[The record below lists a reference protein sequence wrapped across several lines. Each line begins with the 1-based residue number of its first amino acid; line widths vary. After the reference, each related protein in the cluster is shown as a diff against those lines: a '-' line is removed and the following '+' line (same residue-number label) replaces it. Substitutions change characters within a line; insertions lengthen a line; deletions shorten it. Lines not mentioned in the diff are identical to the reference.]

1 VTDLAWILG
10 AVSAIFIKS
19 DRPDRTM
26 RTVTAALLA
35 VFLLGALPAAAQKS
49 ETVKFQEVTVKP
61 GDTLWSI
68 SQRYLKDPQ
77 QWAEILRYNKLPNSD
92 PTVALP
98 GMNLRV
104 PVALI
109 KEELRAATLVE
120 KRNEVKFRRK
130 ESPDWRDAQ
139 QRMTLYRDDGLQ
151 TLRNS
156 QAQVRF
162 ENGELLSLDQ
172 NSMAILRPRS
182 RGDADLDLQ
191 RGQIATARSRVVT
204 RSARIVPQT
213 PDTQYTATVGDDMS
227 TRVSVLT
234 GRTEVEG
241 AGKKVMVKEGFQTVV
256 ALDQA
261 PAPPSE
267 IPDLPGFT
275 ARFQQLALVEAPARK
290 SSVAVAAPSVVP
302 ADASD
307 FAKQTRELAVGVP
320 VSAYHVQA
328 ARTPEFSELALDK
341 MFEADERM
349 DLAGA
354 GLKPGEYWVRV
365 AVVDL
370 LGAEGKFKA
379 PRRYTVAGKAR

>member
-1 VTDLAWILG
+1 
-10 AVSAIFIKS
+10 
-19 DRPDRTM
+19 M
-26 RTVTAALLA
+26 RTAIVALLA
-35 VFLLGALPAAAQKS
+35 GLILCGGPAAAPGA

-68 SQRYLKDPQ
+68 SQRVLKDPQ

-98 GMNLRV
+98 GMTLRV
-104 PVALI
+104 PMALI

-120 KRNEVKFRRK
+120 KRNEVKFRRQ

-139 QRMTLYRDDGLQ
+139 LRMTLYRDDGLQ
-151 TLRNS
+151 TLRNA

-182 RGDADLDLQ
+182 RGDADLELQ

-204 RSARIVPQT
+204 RSARVVPQT
-213 PDTQYTATVGDDMS
+213 PDTQYTAVVAEDMS

-241 AGKKVMVKEGFQTVV
+241 AGKKIMVKGGFQTVV

-275 ARFQQLALVEAPARK
+275 ARFQQLALVEAPSRK
-290 SSVAVAAPSVVP
+290 SSMAVSAPSVVP
-302 ADASD
+302 ADASE
-307 FAKQTRELAVGVP
+307 FARRTRELAVGVP
-320 VSAYHVQA
+320 VSSYHVQA
-328 ARTPEFSELALDK
+328 SRSPDFAAFVLDK
-341 MFEADERM
+341 LFEADERM

-370 LGAEGKFKA
+370 LGVEGKFQA

>member
-1 VTDLAWILG
+1 MRPRAC
-10 AVSAIFIKS
+10 AVSALL
-19 DRPDRTM
+19 
-26 RTVTAALLA
+26 LLA
-35 VFLLGALPAAAQKS
+35 GAAPSGAQKA

-77 QWAEILRYNKLPNSD
+77 QWAEILRYNKLSNSD

-104 PVALI
+104 PMALI

-120 KRNEVKFRRK
+120 KRNEVKFRRQ

-139 QRMTLYRDDGLQ
+139 LRMTLYRDDGLQ
-151 TLRNS
+151 TLRNA

-172 NSMAILRPRS
+172 NSMAILRPKR
-182 RGDADLDLQ
+182 RGDADLELQ

-213 PDTQYTATVGDDMS
+213 ADTQYTATVRDDMS
-227 TRVSVLT
+227 TRVAVVA
-234 GRTEVEG
+234 GRAEVEG
-241 AGKKVMVKEGFQTVV
+241 AGKKVSVKAGFQTDV

-261 PAPPSE
+261 PAPPVE

-275 ARFQQLALVEAPARK
+275 ARFQQLALGEAPTRK
-290 SSVAVAAPSVVP
+290 SSVAVAVPSGPP
-302 ADASD
+302 ADASE
-307 FAKQTRELAVGVP
+307 FAKRTRELAVGVP
-320 VSAYHVQA
+320 ISAYHVQA
-328 ARTPEFSELALDK
+328 SRASDFTGLALDK
-341 MFEADERM
+341 YFEADERM

-354 GLKPGEYWVRV
+354 GLKPGAYWVRV

-370 LGAEGKFKA
+370 LGAEGKFQA
-379 PRRYTVAGKAR
+379 PRQYTVAGKASLDR